1 LFNFGLFQLKKTK
14 INDLITL
21 YDKKRF
27 DEYLIKFLDRINN
40 ENQSNEFMIS

>member
-1 LFNFGLFQLKKTK
+1 MFNFGLFQLKKTK

-27 DEYLIKFLDRINN
+27 DEYLINFLDRINN